1 MGARYRHVTA
11 GSKDLPGPKTQEPHP
26 VGGAGYHAPMDVAP
40 PSASV
45 VETETET
52 PVPGSPGS
60 VDEVDEVVEVGSLDE
75 ALPGEAGTATPR
87 SDGTGS
93 PPPAARRGPDDPEGP
108 PFSLVTRRLMAA
120 AVVVVLVVAV
130 VLRFWTTSDLWL
142 DEALTVNIARVP
154 LHEIHGYL
162 RRDGSPPL
170 YYYLLHFWISVFG
183 QSDLA
188 VRSLSGVFG
197 VITLPLV
204 WLAGRRLG
212 GRRLGWIA
220 LLLLASSPFAVRY
233 DTETRMYS
241 LVALLTVLG
250 FLALDRS
257 LSRPRPGN
265 LVAVGA
271 VTGLLLYTH
280 YWSLYLVG
288 TVMLWLLWE
297 AWRGRPE
304 WRAGARAAFAAT
316 VVGCLTFL
324 PWLPTFWFQ
333 TRHTGTP
340 WATTATFASMVSAVS
355 SFAGGGSSSGRA
367 LALMI
372 FGLAGLGVF
381 GMASDRRHIELD
393 IRTRPLTRPL
403 AVVVIGTLAAALAG
417 GLLAKSTFDARYAS
431 VVFVPLI
438 LLVAVGVTSFLDRR
452 VRVAVLALAVVVG
465 LAGSIPDVTTNRTQ
479 AGQVA
484 AAIATYGKPGDIVAY
499 CPDQLG
505 PAVNRLLPAE
515 RYLQT
520 TFPRRTGPV
529 YINWVDYTAAVKGA
543 SAPAFADY
551 LESMAGSGRQIFLVW
566 GGGYQGFNLKCEG
579 IVQTLQGDPHFQ
591 PQQLVT
597 GSAVKFYQPMWMVR
611 FTPIRP

>member
-1 MGARYRHVTA
+1 M
-11 GSKDLPGPKTQEPHP
+11 
-26 VGGAGYHAPMDVAP
+26 
-40 PSASV
+40 
-45 VETETET
+45 
-52 PVPGSPGS
+52 
-60 VDEVDEVVEVGSLDE
+60 
-75 ALPGEAGTATPR
+75 
-87 SDGTGS
+87 
-93 PPPAARRGPDDPEGP
+93 
-108 PFSLVTRRLMAA
+108 TRRLLAA
-120 AVVVVLVVAV
+120 GVAVVLVAAV

-142 DEALTVNIARVP
+142 DEALTVNIARLP
-154 LHEIHGYL
+154 LHEIPGYL

-170 YYYLLHFWISVFG
+170 YYYLLHFWIAMFG
-183 QSDLA
+183 SSDLA
-188 VRSLSGVFG
+188 VRSLSGIFG

-212 GRRLGWIA
+212 GPRLGWIA

-233 DTETRMYS
+233 DTESRMYS

-257 LSRPRPGN
+257 LRQPRPGN
-265 LVAVGA
+265 LMAVGA

-304 WRAGARAAFAAT
+304 WRAGARASFVAA

-324 PWLPTFWFQ
+324 PWLSTFWFQ

-381 GMASDRRHIELD
+381 GMASDRRHIEMD
-393 IRTRPLTRPL
+393 IRTRPVTRPL
-403 AVVVIGTLAAALAG
+403 AVVVLGTLAAALAG

-452 VRVAVLALAVVVG
+452 VRLAVLSLAVVVG
-465 LAGSIPDVTTNRTQ
+465 LAGAVPDVTTNRTQ

-484 AAIATYGKPGDIVAY
+484 AAIATSGRPGDIVAY

-505 PAVNRLLPAE
+505 PAVNRLLPSG
-515 RYLQT
+515 RYHQT
-520 TFPRRTGPV
+520 TFPRRTGPAI
-529 YINWVDYTAAVKGA
+529 INWVDYATAVKAA

-551 LESMAGSGRQIFLVW
+551 LESMAGAGRQIFLVW
-566 GGGYQGFNLKCEG
+566 GGGYQGFSLKCEG
-579 IVQTLQGDPHFQ
+579 IVQTLQEDPHYQ
-591 PQQLVT
+591 AQQLVM
-597 GSAVKFYQPMWMVR
+597 GNAVKFYQPMWMVR
-611 FTPIRP
+611 FTPTNP